1 MIALLAGIL
10 FGAGLAVSGMMQP
23 EKVIG
28 FLDIT
33 GNWDASLML
42 VMGGALAVFTPGY
55 HFLVRRRKN
64 AFNGEQIQLSA
75 PKGIDPQLMVGA
87 LIFGA
92 GWGLA
97 GICPGPAIAMTT
109 LNSWP
114 VFAFI
119 AAMLSGMWLAG
130 CWIRRCEGIQTI
142 PTDAT
147 TSSS

>member
-55 HFLVRRRKN
+55 IGRFSVR
-64 AFNGEQIQLSA
+64 S
-75 PKGIDPQLMVGA
+75 
-87 LIFGA
+87 LIA
-92 GWGLA
+92 TGLF
-97 GICPGPAIAMTT
+97 M
-109 LNSWP
+109 
-114 VFAFI
+114 F
-119 AAMLSGMWLAG
+119 SGMPVVAFVH
-130 CWIRRCEGIQTI
+130 
-142 PTDAT
+142 
-147 TSSS
+147 